1 MYYLIISRHCAKMQQ
16 ELAPALQGRKDIRV
30 ILDRRHG
37 EQRVGGE
44 QIATERRRPPDMLL
58 GDRAAEGA

>member
-37 EQRVGGE
+37 EQ
-44 QIATERRRPPDMLL
+44 IDTERRRKDRRRPPDMLL